1 MRQENNFV
9 ISISTNNFISSAEGL
24 YDFSYPVP
32 PIRSVFPDYGPYT
45 DFFEEIGPYLVWK
58 VRFCI
63 KVVVVGEICNMGGAK
78 MS

>member
-1 MRQENNFV
+1 MIFQSKFYNK
-9 ISISTNNFISSAEGL
+9 I
-24 YDFSYPVP
+24 FSFLR
-32 PIRSVFPDYGPYT
+32 IKQSVFPDYGLYM
-45 DFFEEIGPYLVWK
+45 DFFEEIGPNLVWK